1 MPADRVAAFARQRA
15 AVLDYCAG
23 LSDAEWYTA
32 SAAAGWR
39 AHDVIAHL
47 AAGWWRGSAAWWPAP
62 RCARCPPG
70 SANSAPSRWAWRCPA
85 RWCSTTTPISTTT
98 APVLG
103 KPAPATDP
111 ADMAVVVDWM
121 LAVWANQLRAAP
133 PR

>member
-1 MPADRVAAFARQRA
+1 MFDHHTH
-15 AVLDYCAG
+15 LH
-23 LSDAEWYTA
+23 
-32 SAAAGWR
+32 
-39 AHDVIAHL
+39 HDI
-47 AAGWWRGSAAWWPAP
+47 
-62 RCARCPPG
+62 
-70 SANSAPSRWAWRCPA
+70 
-85 RWCSTTTPISTTT
+85 